1 MNLYIHTLLVV
12 EFDSREQLRRGT
24 IDALM
29 RNGNINNGL
38 VFNETEEESEP
49 TLTSALLI
57 RFFEKC
63 GTADEISQDVDD
75 FEYDVSGY
83 IIYRLNLNTLMR
95 RGSQFQLFH
104 RIPYQ
109 QVQLFLRR
117 CI

>member
-12 EFDSREQLRRGT
+12 EFDSTEQLRRGT
-24 IDALM
+24 NGALM

-49 TLTSALLI
+49 TQSALLV

-63 GTADEISQDVDD
+63 GTADKISQDVDD

-83 IIYRLNLNTLMR
+83 IIYRLNLNIMR